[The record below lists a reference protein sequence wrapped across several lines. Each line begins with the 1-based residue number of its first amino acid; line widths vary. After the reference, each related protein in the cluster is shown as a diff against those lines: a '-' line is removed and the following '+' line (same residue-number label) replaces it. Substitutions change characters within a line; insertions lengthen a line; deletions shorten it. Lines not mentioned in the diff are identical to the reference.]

1 MRYRGNSSAQ
11 EQGPPMVTDSARVRV
26 RDDGRRAY
34 TTPMIHTMCRAQ
46 THESRAD
53 VEQVDISPMMLDS
66 WY

>member
-1 MRYRGNSSAQ
+1 MRYKGNSNAQ
-11 EQGPPMVTDSARVRV
+11 EQESPMVTDSARVRA

-34 TTPMIHTMCRAQ
+34 TTPMIHTMCRTQ

-53 VEQVDISPMMLDS
+53 VEREDISPMMASS